1 MIFTD
6 HMGMHQ
12 IYRDAQKDEKR
23 FRRMRRL
30 SKKWVENRM
39 KRATKNRTPELSP
52 INAI

>member
-1 MIFTD
+1 
-6 HMGMHQ
+6 MGMHQ

-30 SKKWVENRM
+30 SKKWVEKRM
-39 KRATKNRTPELSP
+39 KRAIKNRTAELSP